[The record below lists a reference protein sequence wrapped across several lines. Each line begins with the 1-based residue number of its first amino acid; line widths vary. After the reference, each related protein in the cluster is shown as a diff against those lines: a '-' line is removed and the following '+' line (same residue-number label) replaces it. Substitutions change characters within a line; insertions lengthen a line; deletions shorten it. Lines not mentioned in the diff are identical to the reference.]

1 VLARARH
8 DLDDILTYVAER
20 SPEGAARLLASFEKS
35 LVMLEKNPFLSPMA
49 LESEEL
55 KEQVRHIIRGEKPNS
70 VSPFR
75 GSGVVAGRGPRAL
88 PWADS

>member
-1 VLARARH
+1 
-8 DLDDILTYVAER
+8 
-20 SPEGAARLLASFEKS
+20 
-35 LVMLEKNPFLSPMA
+35 MLEKNPFLSPMA